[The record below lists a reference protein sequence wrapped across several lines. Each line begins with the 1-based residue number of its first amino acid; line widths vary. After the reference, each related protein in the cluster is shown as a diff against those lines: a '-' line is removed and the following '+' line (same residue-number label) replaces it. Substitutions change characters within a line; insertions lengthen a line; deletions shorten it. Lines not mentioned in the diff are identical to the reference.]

1 MFEFINAAIVV
12 KSVFGKLDFRIL
24 LSMFSLSP
32 EIVYVSALQLI
43 KDDRRSFDL
52 HLSAP
57 APDAI
62 DIDALSPVNWGKPHY
77 EIGYHFLFLEQTLDI
92 NIAQNHKSS
101 NVDTKSKRASE
112 NKATAA
118 CGVKLQKGVA
128 GNRIRHRP
136 KRAKGERERER
147 PRATRLGRTEMEK
160 LKPNQIV
167 TETESCSASCPV
179 AAPPFL

>member
-24 LSMFSLSP
+24 LLMLSLSP
-32 EIVYVSALQLI
+32 GIVYVSALQLI

-62 DIDALSPVNWGKPHY
+62 DISMRFLLSFGANPIMKLVT
-77 EIGYHFLFLEQTLDI
+77 IFLFLEQTLDI

-118 CGVKLQKGVA
+118 CGLLHKLQKGVA
-128 GNRIRHRP
+128 LASDTDQTEP
-136 KRAKGERERER
+136 KARERET
-147 PRATRLGRTEMEK
+147 TR
-160 LKPNQIV
+160 NQTGSYRNGKV
-167 TETESCSASCPV
+167 ETQPDRH
-179 AAPPFL
+179 